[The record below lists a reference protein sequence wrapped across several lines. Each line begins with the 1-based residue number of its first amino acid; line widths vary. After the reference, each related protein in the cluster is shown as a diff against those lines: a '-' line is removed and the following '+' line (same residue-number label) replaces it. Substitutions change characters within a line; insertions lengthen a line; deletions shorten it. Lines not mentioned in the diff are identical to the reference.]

1 MAGPMLTVKVE
12 GVDQVKK
19 ALGSVFTP
27 DARRRMMLEIGYNVQ
42 ERTADHIA
50 RASVTRHRT
59 ADRLGAPHSGFLEFA
74 PGRVRSEGKFVDED
88 GKRGAIETRD
98 ATESSVDVV
107 VTNTPGLSRA
117 FHDLVI
123 TPRKAKA
130 LTIPINA
137 VSYAKS
143 VKKVKSEGY
152 KIHREGRV
160 LKGEK
165 SEGGEA
171 IPLYVLCGRVT
182 VPQDRGLLPTEQE
195 IADWAADT
203 SEAFFEMEFGLAGML

>member
-1 MAGPMLTVKVE
+1 MLTVKVE
-12 GVDQVKK
+12 GVDQVKQ
-19 ALGSVFTP
+19 ALGAAFTP
-27 DARRRMMLEIGYNVQ
+27 EARRRMTLEIGYNVQ

-50 RASVTRHRT
+50 EASVTRHRT

-74 PGRVRSEGKFVDED
+74 PGRVRSESRFVDED
-88 GKRGAIETRD
+88 GKRGVIEPRN

-107 VTNTPGLSRA
+107 IANTPGLSRA

-123 TPRKAKA
+123 TPQRAKA

-143 VKKVKSEGY
+143 VRKVRGEGW
-152 KIHREGRV
+152 KIHREGRI

-165 SEGGEA
+165 SGGETLS
-171 IPLYVLCGRVT
+171 LYVLCGRVT
-182 VPQDRGLLPTEQE
+182 VPQDRGLLPLEQT

-203 SEAFFEMEFGLAGML
+203 AEAFLGMEFANLGLGG